1 MNVYF
6 HTLGCKVNQYE
17 TEAVKQVFFEN
28 GYEITNDYKI
38 ADIFVINSCTVTN
51 MSDKKTKQQLRKFKS
66 LNKNSI
72 IAVIGCFPQAFEEE
86 AKKIEQAD
94 IIMGTDNKLNLI
106 NNIKKFLTTKERI
119 IDIKKLNKNDKFSKM
134 SVSQYFERT
143 RAIVKIQDGCNRYCT
158 YCIIPKARGYLKSKP
173 LDELK
178 KEVTE
183 LANNGYKEIV
193 LVGINVCFYG
203 ENEGFTL
210 VDGIKTVSEIEG
222 IERIRLGSL
231 EPYKMDIDVLKSLS
245 KIDKFCPSFHLSLQ
259 SGDDEVLFNMRRHY
273 TTKEYFEI
281 VQNIYNIFNNP
292 SITTDII
299 VGFPGEND
307 ENFLNTVDFVK
318 SCKMLKIHVFPYSKR
333 DGTKAAAM
341 TNQVQDYI
349 KTKRTKEL
357 IKVAQELR
365 EEFFKTQIN
374 IITNILVEKQISK
387 NVYEGYTKNYVPVI
401 IESEKNIS
409 NEIVTVKIINH
420 DKNYCKAILI

>member
-17 TEAVKQVFFEN
+17 TEAIKQVFFEN

-51 MSDKKTKQQLRKFKS
+51 MSDKKTKQQLRRFKS
-66 LNKNSI
+66 LNENSI

-106 NNIKKFLTTKERI
+106 NNIKKFVTNKERI
-119 IDIKKLNKNDKFSKM
+119 IDIKKLDKNDKFSKM

-183 LANNGYKEIV
+183 LAKNGYKEIV

-210 VDGIKTVSEIEG
+210 VDGVKLVSEIEG

-231 EPYKMDIDVLKSLS
+231 EPYKMDINVLKALS
-245 KIDKFCPSFHLSLQ
+245 KINKFCPSFHLSLQ
-259 SGDDEVLFNMRRHY
+259 SGDDDILFSMRRHY
-273 TTKEYFEI
+273 TTREYFEI
-281 VQNIYNIFNNP
+281 VQNIYNTFNNP

-299 VGFPGEND
+299 VGFPGESE

-333 DGTKAAAM
+333 NGTKAATM
-341 TNQVQDYI
+341 KNQVQDSI

-365 EEFFKTQIN
+365 EEFFKTQVNLISD
-374 IITNILVEKQISK
+374 ILVEKQIEK
-387 NVYEGYTKNYVPVI
+387 NLYEGYTKNYVPI
-401 IESEKNIS
+401 IVESKKNIA
-409 NEIVTVKIINH
+409 NKIVKVKIIEYNK
-420 DKNYCKAILI
+420 DYCKSILL